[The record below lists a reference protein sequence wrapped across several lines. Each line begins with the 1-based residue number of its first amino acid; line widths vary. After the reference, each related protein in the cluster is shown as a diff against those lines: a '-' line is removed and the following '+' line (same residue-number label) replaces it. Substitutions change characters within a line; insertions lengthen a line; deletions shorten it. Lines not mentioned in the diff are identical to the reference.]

1 MRYIIEGNYPV
12 LRCTLDKGEMITA
25 SAGAMSW
32 ITDGFELKTNTGGG
46 VMKGLARAFT
56 GEGMFLN
63 HYTAVKDNQE
73 IAFAS
78 SLPGS
83 IIAKELNGETL
94 IGQKTAYLAST
105 RGVKIDIVFTKKFT
119 SGLFG
124 GEGFILQRF
133 SGNGMLFL
141 EADGSLVEYELKD
154 RESMLVDQGHLFL
167 FESSVKYEITTM
179 KGMKNILFGGEGL
192 FLVKLTGPGKIILQS
207 MPVSNL
213 AKQIIPY
220 VPSKG

>member
-1 MRYIIEGNYPV
+1 M
-12 LRCTLDKGEMITA
+12 
-25 SAGAMSW
+25 
-32 ITDGFELKTNTGGG
+32 
-46 VMKGLARAFT
+46 
-56 GEGMFLN
+56 
-63 HYTAVKDNQE
+63 
-73 IAFAS
+73 
-78 SLPGS
+78 
-83 IIAKELNGETL
+83 
-94 IGQKTAYLAST
+94 
-105 RGVKIDIVFTKKFT
+105 FTKKFT